1 MWPDISTHE
10 TGVWA
15 DICYLGP
22 PYRCM
27 NGHIWYSGPPYWRM
41 NGYLLFRPTLMTYKR
56 MDIFL
61 IQAHPT
67 DIWTD
72 LCYSGPPYWC
82 MDGYLLFRPT
92 LMTYER
98 IFTIQAHPDDVWTD
112 WYIYYSVPPYWRMK
126 WYICYSG
133 TPYWH
138 MNGYLL
144 FRPTLLTYGRTYG
157 LRKMA
162 KEEREKMDP
171 SRLKSEERLRK
182 NFLPFPSSQI
192 SFSCLWWIVLRY
204 VCVCLAFALWVE
216 TA

>member
-1 MWPDISTHE
+1 
-10 TGVWA
+10 
-15 DICYLGP
+15 
-22 PYRCM
+22 
-27 NGHIWYSGPPYWRM
+27 
-41 NGYLLFRPTLMTYKR
+41 
-56 MDIFL
+56 
-61 IQAHPT
+61 
-67 DIWTD
+67 
-72 LCYSGPPYWC
+72 

-98 IFTIQAHPDDVWTD
+98 ISTIQAHPDDVWTD
-112 WYIYYSVPPYWRMK
+112 WYIYYSVPPYWRMR

-144 FRPTLLTYGRTYG
+144 FSPTLLTYGRTYG

-182 NFLPFPSSQI
+182 NFLPFPPVKSPFPVCAESS
-192 SFSCLWWIVLRY
+192 SDM
-204 VCVCLAFALWVE
+204 CVCLSFCTMGRNREKSTHWVQGVF
-216 TA
+216 